1 MRRRRAIARRYPTGR
16 RVASKLATA
25 MRVWGVRTAVAVI
38 VLTALVCVVAV
49 SGDEPI
55 RERPEPYEPSR
66 SELIEIGV
74 ITSDFPVPG
83 ALPPEVFPP
92 EAYGLGPPGPPAL
105 LWWLLAAI
113 AATAAGWVAVRI
125 ARELMRIHWRLPRF
139 GGWWWRWRRRARTA
153 PDESPATEPAP
164 VAHHD
169 DAEVAREAVDAA
181 LAPLG
186 EPADPRAAV
195 IEAYARMENVLA
207 ERELGR
213 RTPEAPREYLRRV
226 MREQGMP
233 QESLATL
240 TALFEEARFSR
251 HPIPESAPRRA
262 ASELQTARVALA
274 AVTHDTETA

>member
-1 MRRRRAIARRYPTGR
+1 
-16 RVASKLATA
+16 
-25 MRVWGVRTAVAVI
+25 MRVSAVRAAAAVI

-49 SGDEPI
+49 AGDGPI
-55 RERPEPYEPSR
+55 RQRAEPYVPSR
-66 SELIEIGV
+66 GELIEIGA
-74 ITSDFPVPG
+74 ITSGYPITG
-83 ALPPEVFPP
+83 QLPPEVFPP
-92 EAYGLGPPGPPAL
+92 EAYGLGPPGPPAW
-105 LWWLLAAI
+105 LWWLLGAI
-113 AATAAGWVAVRI
+113 AATAVVRMA
-125 ARELMRIHWRLPRF
+125 ARILREPMHIRWRLPRF
-139 GGWWWRWRRRARTA
+139 GSLRWRWRWRARTA
-153 PDESPATEPAP
+153 PDEAPATEPDR
-164 VAHHD
+164 VAYHD

-181 LAPLG
+181 LAPLRD
-186 EPADPRAAV
+186 PADPRAAV

-274 AVTHDTETA
+274 AATHDAETV

>member
-1 MRRRRAIARRYPTGR
+1 
-16 RVASKLATA
+16 
-25 MRVWGVRTAVAVI
+25 MRVSAVRTTAAVI

-49 SGDEPI
+49 AGDGPI
-55 RERPEPYEPSR
+55 RQRPEPYVPSR

-74 ITSDFPVPG
+74 ITSDYPIPG
-83 ALPPEVFPP
+83 QLPPEVFPP
-92 EAYGLGPPGPPAL
+92 EAYGLGPPGPPAW
-105 LWWLLAAI
+105 LWWLLGAI
-113 AATAAGWVAVRI
+113 AATAVVWMAVRI
-125 ARELMRIHWRLPRF
+125 FRELMRIRWRLPRF
-139 GGWWWRWRRRARTA
+139 GGLRWRWRWRARTA
-153 PDESPATEPAP
+153 LDESPATEPVR

-169 DAEVAREAVDAA
+169 DAEVARQAVDAA
-181 LAPLG
+181 LAPLR

-195 IEAYARMENVLA
+195 IEAYARMEHVLA

-251 HPIPESAPRRA
+251 HPIAESAPRRA

-274 AVTHDTETA
+274 AATHDAETA

>member
-1 MRRRRAIARRYPTGR
+1 MRASAVRAA
-16 RVASKLATA
+16 A
-25 MRVWGVRTAVAVI
+25 AVI

-49 SGDEPI
+49 AGDGPI
-55 RERPEPYEPSR
+55 RERPEPYMPSR

-74 ITSDFPVPG
+74 ISSDYPISG
-83 ALPPEVFPP
+83 QLSPEVFPP
-92 EAYGLGPPGPPAL
+92 EAYGLGPPGPPAW
-105 LWWLLAAI
+105 LWWLLGAIVAA
-113 AATAAGWVAVRI
+113 AVVWVAVRI
-125 ARELMRIHWRLPRF
+125 ARELMRIRWRLPRL
-139 GGWWWRWRRRARTA
+139 GGWRWRWRRHAGTA
-153 PDESPATEPAP
+153 PGESPATEPAR

-169 DAEVAREAVDAA
+169 DAQLALQAVDAA
-181 LAPLG
+181 LAPLR

-195 IEAYARMENVLA
+195 IEAYAQMEHVLA

-226 MREQGMP
+226 MSERGMP

-274 AVTHDTETA
+274 AATHDAETAPPTVPARRA